1 MGRHKSRRP
10 AVYRTSRARALH
22 VVGSS
27 WAQETLAL
35 GRAGWNL
42 RSNCG
47 VVCIRRDDAEA
58 LPIADLRI
66 LPGLPAW
73 DRRRIR
79 RIAYAWGNQ

>member
-27 WAQETLAL
+27 RAKETVAM

-42 RSNCG
+42 RANCG
-47 VVCIRRDDAEA
+47 IVCLRRDDAEA
-58 LPIADLRI
+58 LSIANLRI
-66 LPGLPAW
+66 VPGLPAW

-79 RIAYAWGNQ
+79 RIAYARGNQ